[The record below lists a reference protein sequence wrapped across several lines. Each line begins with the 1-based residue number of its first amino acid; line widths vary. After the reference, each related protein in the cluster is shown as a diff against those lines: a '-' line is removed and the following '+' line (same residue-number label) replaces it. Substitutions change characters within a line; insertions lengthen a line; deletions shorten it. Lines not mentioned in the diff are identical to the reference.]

1 MLREN
6 GSNMSSRI
14 CLTEIINPSTKN
26 FFEIKNKKTKTKE
39 YYNETKG
46 VEMIPVKNVFNL
58 QRFY

>member
-26 FFEIKNKKTKTKE
+26 FFEIKNKTKE

-46 VEMIPVKNVFNL
+46 VEMIPVKNVFSL